1 VIASIIAGQAYGRRA
16 TLEVSHDTL
25 TWRAHR
31 GSLPATPE
39 NIVTTV
45 HDVRDVRWIEQSW
58 SLSGGILAV
67 LAFVWFYTEGA
78 LWGAITLVIAAALL
92 VYRRMRPR
100 LFLALELADRRL
112 VLKVAVTSASDARVL
127 VERIEHA
134 LATGELP
141 PSPPK
146 LP

>member
-1 VIASIIAGQAYGRRA
+1 MIASIIAGQAYGRRA

-45 HDVRDVRWIEQSW
+45 HDIRDVRWIQQSW
-58 SLSGGILAV
+58 SLSGGV
-67 LAFVWFYTEGA
+67 LALLACVWFYTEGV
-78 LWGAITLVIAAALL
+78 LWGAITLAIAVALL
-92 VYRRMRPR
+92 VYRRVRPR
-100 LFLALELADRRL
+100 LYLALELTDRRL
-112 VLKVAVTSASDARVL
+112 VLKVAVTSASEARAL

-141 PSPPK
+141 SSPPR